1 MVTTLTA
8 QITPAQKLRL
18 HNAPGLKEALEQRR
32 DDAERLNGEDILR
45 ASIYTPR
52 QSSSHVAGP
61 LVSALFW
68 QIHSVEFEE
77 IDIEKPFKSHIDLML
92 HDLIGPCASS
102 SRSKGK

>member
-1 MVTTLTA
+1 L
-8 QITPAQKLRL
+8 
-18 HNAPGLKEALEQRR
+18 G
-32 DDAERLNGEDILR
+32 

-52 QSSSHVAGP
+52 QSSWLGP

-68 QIHSVEFEE
+68 QILFVEFEE

-102 SRSKGK
+102 NRSKGK